1 MKRMGTGP
9 RTDNLKKQSRSPQE
23 MPIKTEKSTSA
34 IYLEPLSVNALGF
47 VHLLRSDMNML
58 GDLWLW

>member
-1 MKRMGTGP
+1 
-9 RTDNLKKQSRSPQE
+9 
-23 MPIKTEKSTSA
+23 MPAKIEKSTSA

-47 VHLLRSDMNML
+47 VHLLRSDMKML